1 MTTSS
6 TLPQPSAARLAPKAW
21 AQIGAVA
28 AVVSIAAVLVVQALA
43 LTLWPDLAR
52 FKPLDSYA
60 RSALFVLIPT
70 VGATAVL
77 AWLVG
82 RRAQPIRDFLY
93 LAAVVLLV
101 SILPDYAL
109 PFPDKTLLASTVTAA
124 LHVVAGISVVAL
136 LLSGYQ
142 RQIARTK

>member
-6 TLPQPSAARLAPKAW
+6 TLPQPSAARLTPQAW

-82 RRAQPIRDFLY
+82 RRAQPDRDFLY
-93 LAAVVLLV
+93 LSAVVLLV
-101 SILPDYAL
+101 SIIPDYAL
-109 PFPDKTLLASTVTAA
+109 PFPDKTLWASTVTAA

-136 LLSGYQ
+136 LLSGYR
-142 RQIARTK
+142 RQIVRTQ